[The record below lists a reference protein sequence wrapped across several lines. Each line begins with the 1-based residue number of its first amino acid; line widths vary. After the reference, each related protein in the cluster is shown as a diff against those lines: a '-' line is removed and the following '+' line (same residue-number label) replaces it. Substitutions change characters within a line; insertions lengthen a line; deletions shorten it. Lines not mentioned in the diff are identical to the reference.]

1 MTLLVPGMI
10 DPTLTREFLSSAAYG
25 DLLEAVLA
33 LASIFALRSNLLT
46 SREVRRHFDRAG
58 APSMLASGMKRDGR
72 SFDHRTLEA
81 IRLMA
86 VERVGSGEPASAV
99 IASYGFNRTTIY
111 KWIKAASLPGAGSEA
126 LQARPVTGRPRSL
139 TPRQEQQVFRWVNG
153 KDPRQY
159 GLDFGLWTRSVVA
172 DLIAQK
178 FYVRLGLTA
187 VGELLAKLGLTPQKP
202 LQRAYQRDPEAIEK
216 WRRESFPRIAC
227 EAKEAGGEVYFWD
240 GSGFRADAVQGKTW
254 GVKGQTPVVER
265 PGQRQSISAASAV
278 NSKGA
283 FWYCT
288 YQGGLNAELFV
299 ALLKKMMRRRLKP
312 VHLVVDGL
320 PAHKT
325 ALVKDYVASTNG
337 LLTLHFLPGYAP
349 ELNPDEL
356 VWSHMKRTGVARTPL
371 RKGEQLSDKIETQ
384 LAAIKRMPQLVRSF
398 FKAPDV
404 AYITDW

>member
-1 MTLLVPGMI
+1 
-10 DPTLTREFLSSAAYG
+10 
-25 DLLEAVLA
+25 
-33 LASIFALRSNLLT
+33 
-46 SREVRRHFDRAG
+46 
-58 APSMLASGMKRDGR
+58 MKRDGR

-86 VERVGSGEPASAV
+86 VERVREGEPAASV
-99 IASYGFNRTTIY
+99 IASYGFSRTTIY
-111 KWIKAASLPGAGSEA
+111 KWVAAAATPGVGLKALLS
-126 LQARPVTGRPRSL
+126 RPATGRPRTLSR
-139 TPRQEQQVFRWVNG
+139 RQEQQVFRWING
-153 KDPRQY
+153 RDPRQY

-172 DLIAQK
+172 DLIERK
-178 FYVRLGLTA
+178 FGIRLGLTA
-187 VGELLAKLGLTPQKP
+187 VGELLAELGLTPQKP

-216 WRRESFPRIAC
+216 WQRETFPAIARQ
-227 EAKEAGGEVYFWD
+227 AKASGGEVYFWD
-240 GSGFRADAVQGKTW
+240 ESGFRADTVHGKTW

-288 YQGGLNAELFV
+288 YHGGLDAALFV
-299 ALLKKMMRRRLKP
+299 ELLRRMMQHRTKP

-325 ALVKDYVASTNG
+325 MLVKAYVASTHG

-356 VWSHMKRTGVARTPL
+356 VWSHVKCTGVARTPL
-371 RKGEQLSDKIETQ
+371 RKGEKLQDKIEAQ
-384 LAAIKRMPQLVRSF
+384 HAAIKRSPRLVKSF
-398 FKAPDV
+398 FKAPTV

>member
-1 MTLLVPGMI
+1 
-10 DPTLTREFLSSAAYG
+10 
-25 DLLEAVLA
+25 
-33 LASIFALRSNLLT
+33 
-46 SREVRRHFDRAG
+46 
-58 APSMLASGMKRDGR
+58 
-72 SFDHRTLEA
+72 
-81 IRLMA
+81 MA
-86 VERVGSGEPASAV
+86 VERVQAGERPSLV
-99 IASYGFNRTTIY
+99 IASYGFSRTTIY
-111 KWIKAASLPGAGSEA
+111 KWIKAASQPGVGARA
-126 LQARPVTGRPRSL
+126 LHSKPATGRPRSL
-139 TPRQEQQVFRWVNG
+139 TPRQEQQVFRWANG

-159 GLDFGLWTRSVVA
+159 GLDFGLWTRRVVA
-172 DLIAQK
+172 DLIERK
-178 FYVRLGLTA
+178 FGVRLGLTA

-216 WRRESFPRIAC
+216 WQRESFPGIARD
-227 EAKEAGGEVYFWD
+227 AKAAGGEVYFWD
-240 GSGFRADAVQGKTW
+240 EFGFRADAVHGKTW

-288 YQGGLNAELFV
+288 YQGGLTAELFV
-299 ALLKKMMRRRLKP
+299 ALLKKMMRRRVKP

-356 VWSHMKRTGVARTPL
+356 VWSHMKRTGVARAPL
-371 RKGEQLSDKIETQ
+371 RKGERLNEKVEAQ
-384 LAAIKRMPQLVRSF
+384 LADIRRTPHLVRSF
-398 FKAPDV
+398 FRASDV
-404 AYITDW
+404 AYITDC